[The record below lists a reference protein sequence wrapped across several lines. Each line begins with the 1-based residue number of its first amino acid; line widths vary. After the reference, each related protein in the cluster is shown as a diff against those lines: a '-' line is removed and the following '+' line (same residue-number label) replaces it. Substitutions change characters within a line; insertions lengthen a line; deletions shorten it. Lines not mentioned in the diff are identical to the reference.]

1 MSHYYVIALVPRGTE
16 DVEGK
21 VKEMLAPYSE
31 NLEVPEHSVRCG
43 CVGWLAELDVWERID
58 SRFGT
63 PEELG
68 RKFAETATL
77 DESDSEKWR
86 VFMAPVFAAEEEMM
100 DCHELKDEPDET
112 CPDCGGTG
120 EFLTTYNPESKWDRW
135 DMVGGR
141 SGVLGPV
148 HDAARGSAGP
158 DVPIACG
165 GNGVEPSEDANGS
178 GAEAMCRLCP
188 GTAGSG
194 AELAEACACKGVPAM
209 EFLSLLDR
217 DIERHCPFAVLTSDG
232 EWHERGRMMMLGCV
246 SGEMPRSEWHEEV
259 RTVVAAH
266 ADCLAVECDLH
277 V

>member
-21 VKEMLAPYSE
+21 VKELLAPYSE

-43 CVGWLAELDVWERID
+43 CVGWLAELDVWKRID

-68 RKFAETATL
+68 RKFEETATL
-77 DESDSEKWR
+77 GESDSEKWR
-86 VFMAPVFAAEEEMM
+86 IFIAPVLAAEEEMM

-120 EFLTTYNPESKWDRW
+120 EFLTTYNPESKWDWW

-141 SGVLGPV
+141 SGGLGPV
-148 HDAARGSAGP
+148 HDAARGSADP

-178 GAEAMCRLCP
+178 GAE
-188 GTAGSG
+188 
-194 AELAEACACKGVPAM
+194 LAETCTCKGVPAM